1 MYRVILKLVTGENV
15 YYDYCDEWTQVDT
28 ILMKIKGLPFVTV
41 IDSKDKIFTVY
52 TDKVVGCYMEKN
64 RIFQQEDK

>member
-1 MYRVILKLVTGENV
+1 MKALYRVILKLVTGENV
-15 YYDYCDEWTQVDT
+15 YYDFCDEWTQADT

-52 TDKVVGCYMEKN
+52 TDKVVGCYMKKK
-64 RIFQQEDK
+64 RVFQ